1 MGHEPV
7 YPKPRLS
14 VPSQGV
20 TPYPYLLRDRPTTV
34 PNEV

>member
-14 VPSQGV
+14 VPGQGV
-20 TPYPYLLRDRPTTV
+20 TRYPYLLRDRTA